1 MDHRL
6 ELEMAISREEFLR
19 LLPGA
24 VGPFAEGEDGLF
36 RGADGAGRWTIR
48 LVTLA
53 DLRLGSVVLPRHR
66 VEVRLSGCPAEAA
79 EAFLARLLRGFMRGG
94 G

>member
-6 ELEMAISREEFLR
+6 DLEMAISREEFLR

-24 VGPFAEGEDGLF
+24 VGSFAEGEEGLF
-36 RGADGAGRWTIR
+36 RGADGAGGWTIR
-48 LVTLA
+48 LVSLEE
-53 DLRLGSVVLPRHR
+53 LRLGSVVLPRHR
-66 VEVRLSGCPAEAA
+66 VEVRLADCPAEAA
-79 EAFLARLLRGFMRGG
+79 QAFMARLLRGFMRGG

>member
-6 ELEMAISREEFLR
+6 DLEMAISREEFLR

-24 VGPFAEGEDGLF
+24 AGSFTEGEEGLF
-36 RGADGAGRWTIR
+36 RGVEGAGRWSIR
-48 LVTLA
+48 LVPLA

-66 VEVRLSGCPAEAA
+66 VEVRLTGCPAETA

>member
-1 MDHRL
+1 MNHLLD
-6 ELEMAISREEFLR
+6 LEMAISREEFLR

-24 VGPFAEGEDGLF
+24 VGSFAEGEDGLF
-36 RGADGAGRWTIR
+36 RGAEGAGRWSIR
-48 LVTLA
+48 LVPLA

-66 VEVRLSGCPAEAA
+66 VEARLTSCPAEAA
-79 EAFLARLLRGFMRGG
+79 EAFLARFLRGFMRGG

>member
-6 ELEMAISREEFLR
+6 DLEMAISREEFLR

-24 VGPFAEGEDGLF
+24 VGYFAEGEEGLF
-36 RGADGAGRWTIR
+36 RGADGAGPWTIR
-48 LVTLA
+48 LVPLA

-66 VEVRLSGCPAEAA
+66 VEVRLAGCPAEAA
-79 EAFLARLLRGFMRGG
+79 QAFLARLLRGFMRGG